1 MTQWLGY
8 QATKR
13 TLVSTLSGKVLEIGP
28 GKGANLPLLPATVD
42 WTGLEPHDRTRRAL
56 TRAAAAGAAGA
67 AAPKKPPVDSA
78 SSPAAGAAPAD
89 SSGAFAF
96 PSHAGGTG
104 AAGAGGMRQVIAGR
118 AEAIPLPAASF
129 DAVLSTAVLCS
140 VDDLAEALAE
150 IRRVLKPGGR
160 LVFLEH
166 VAAPPGSALLRMQR
180 LIAPI
185 NRIVDRGCDPGRD
198 IAPAIHA
205 AFTDVDLNHYTASGL
220 LKIPFIGGTARP

>member
-1 MTQWLGY
+1 MNEWPGY
-8 QATKR
+8 QACKR
-13 TLVSTLSGKVLEIGP
+13 TLISTLSGKVLEIGA
-28 GKGANLPLLPATVD
+28 GKGANLALLPADVA
-42 WTGLEPHDRTRRAL
+42 WTGLEPHARTRRAL
-56 TRAAAAGAAGA
+56 TRAAAAGRE
-67 AAPKKPPVDSA
+67 
-78 SSPAAGAAPAD
+78 
-89 SSGAFAF
+89 
-96 PSHAGGTG
+96 H
-104 AAGAGGMRQVIAGR
+104 QVVAGR
-118 AEAIPLPAASF
+118 AEAIPLPSASF

-140 VDDLAEALAE
+140 VDDLTEALAE

-185 NRIVDRGCDPGRD
+185 NRIVDRGCDPSRD

-205 AFTDVDLNHYTASGL
+205 AFSDVALDRYTAPGL